1 MRCSSIPCPD
11 HHIIRSAYQ
20 HFAATYYADSLPNMG
35 DCVGAESSALF
46 GCGLLTSYLFLFI
59 DFYFRTYKK
68 SPAQAKTNG
77 TAYVYLSLI

>member
-1 MRCSSIPCPD
+1 
-11 HHIIRSAYQ
+11 
-20 HFAATYYADSLPNMG
+20 MG

-77 TAYVYLSLI
+77 IAYVYLSLI